1 MEAQAE
7 GMAEIFGNTDT
18 QLKELYDSLEEEDKK
33 DAEELEYL
41 REQQRKINLLLDN
54 LGIPRRGENSIMSI
68 SERVE
73 AALKRRSVA

>member
-1 MEAQAE
+1 MEEQAK
-7 GMAEIFGNTDT
+7 GLAEMVNNET

-41 REQQRKINLLLDN
+41 REQQRKINLLLDS

-73 AALKRRSVA
+73 TALKQRSVA

>member
-1 MEAQAE
+1 MEEQAKGLE
-7 GMAEIFGNTDT
+7 EIFGDNDT

-54 LGIPRRGENSIMSI
+54 LGIPRRSADSMMSI
-68 SERVE
+68 FERVE
-73 AALKRRSVA
+73 VALKRSAA

>member
-1 MEAQAE
+1 MEEQAKGLE
-7 GMAEIFGNTDT
+7 EIFGDNDT

-54 LGIPRRGENSIMSI
+54 LGIPRRSADSMMSI
-68 SERVE
+68 FERVE
-73 AALKRRSVA
+73 AALKQRSVA